1 MTSVLTKDKE
11 YDGNCER
18 LKLGFHLAFEL
29 GNAHRKMNWE
39 ILELRNIN
47 IKMWLKYSSS
57 LKILCIC

>member
-47 IKMWLKYSSS
+47 IKM
-57 LKILCIC
+57 